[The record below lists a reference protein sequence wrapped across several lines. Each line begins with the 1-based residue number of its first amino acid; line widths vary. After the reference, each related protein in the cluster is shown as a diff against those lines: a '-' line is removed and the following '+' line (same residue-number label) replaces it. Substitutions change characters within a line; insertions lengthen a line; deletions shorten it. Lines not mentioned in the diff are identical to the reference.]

1 MELKSNMLET
11 EAAYTTIDVWR
22 AARLVERIVKE
33 GVDLLRLDKDT
44 GGMKRQHSW
53 THMLGRSKSKV
64 YRASVPLA
72 GGDGSV
78 ILSADGFLALRVGNH
93 MGTEDCLMESGIAFL
108 CGAESDDEPMA
119 FLVPDTAQAMAF
131 LESLNRVLNESSIE
145 LFMGAF
151 SAKAYASQPNL
162 LQKPIFIE
170 AKLEHM
176 RETMPPTDAGIWGG
190 AN

>member
-1 MELKSNMLET
+1 MESGINMPELAVT
-11 EAAYTTIDVWR
+11 DAIIDVWQ
-22 AARLVERIVKE
+22 ATHLVERIVKE
-33 GVDLLRLDKDT
+33 GVNLLRLDKDT

-53 THMLGRSKSKV
+53 IRMLGRSRSKV
-64 YRASVPLA
+64 YRASVSLA

-93 MGTEDCLMESGIAFL
+93 REAEDCLMESGTAFL
-108 CGAESDDEPMA
+108 CGVESDDEPVA
-119 FLVPDTAQAMAF
+119 FLVPDNAQAMAF

-151 SAKAYASQPNL
+151 SAKACASQPNL